1 MSARTG
7 ALLRLGRLLEA
18 LSASQAFLAV
28 SDGAE
33 FNAMGAAVHFAAR
46 GDASAVR
53 LARKSISQMARGD
66 AADPLAVAVVLT
78 LAASEAR
85 AGHLD
90 RAEAALKD
98 FYAAVPHARTIAQI
112 KGWLLDYSPVPYED
126 TFFDALRQAGVGG

>member
-1 MSARTG
+1 
-7 ALLRLGRLLEA
+7 
-18 LSASQAFLAV
+18 
-28 SDGAE
+28 
-33 FNAMGAAVHFAAR
+33 MGAAVHFAAR
-46 GDASAVR
+46 ADASAVR

-112 KGWLLDYSPVPYED
+112 NGWLLD
-126 TFFDALRQAGVGG
+126 